1 MNTQPKNGNI
11 ARLERRIS
19 QEFKKGRM
27 QGWISGIP
35 YEIAFWKSY
44 YGREKSFHQLMGW
57 SQLDKECELDCFD
70 AVAFISF
77 IGPDARIA
85 DVGCAL
91 SYAFGNFFNG
101 ERREVVYLD
110 PLAGFYNRILRES
123 SRDNLPP
130 ITFGMG
136 ETLTRHLPPESQ
148 HLIHIRN
155 SLDHGALPMLTIWQ
169 ALAVLHSDGV
179 LYLNHKPNEA
189 AHEGYRGFHQ
199 FNIDAQDGS
208 LIIWNLEERIDVGK
222 ELAEVADVETH
233 VTPEGRI
240 VAIIRRK
247 KEAPIPVGI
256 DRLADRF
263 SELMQQEIMLASHSL
278 GKSLAYQAKYLF
290 CLLSHKTMRRIPTS
304 LVGRLKRLLAR

>member
-1 MNTQPKNGNI
+1 MNIRPKNENI

-19 QEFKKGRM
+19 EEFKKGKM

-44 YGREKSFHQLMGW
+44 YGRRKSFRQLMGW

-70 AVAFISF
+70 AGAFISS
-77 IGPDARIA
+77 IGDDARIA
-85 DVGCAL
+85 DIGCAL
-91 SYAFGNFFNG
+91 SYAFGNVFKG
-101 ERREVVYLD
+101 ERCEVAYID
-110 PLAGFYNRILRES
+110 PLAGFYNRILRETG
-123 SRDNLPP
+123 RDNLPA

-136 ETLTRHLPPESQ
+136 ESLTRHLPPESQ

-169 ALAVLHSDGV
+169 ALAVLQPNGV

-189 AHEGYRGFHQ
+189 EHEGYRGFHQ
-199 FNIDAQDGS
+199 FNIDAREGS

-222 ELAEVADVETH
+222 ELADVADVETQ

-247 KEAPIPVGI
+247 KNAPIPEGI

-263 SELMQQEIMLASHSL
+263 TELMQQELMFARHSF
-278 GKSLAYQAKYLF
+278 GKSFYYQTKYLF
-290 CLLSHKTMRRIPTS
+290 CLLSHKTMRLIPTS